1 MKVGYNWLKDYVAF
15 EWSPS
20 ELGERLTSI
29 GTAVNAIEPVFDRFK
44 HVVIGRIETST
55 PHPSRPELRV
65 LTVDVRSGRRT
76 IVCGAP
82 NARPGLMVA
91 VALPGAEIP
100 ALHGEVL
107 GAREFDTVTS
117 EGMCCSEAEL
127 GVSPEA
133 DALMELDPEEF
144 TVGDDLWQVL
154 ALDEVSLSFEL
165 TPNRA
170 DCLSVFGIA
179 REIAAMVGA
188 RMLRPEIRL
197 SESREPAEKHVRV
210 SIEDPEGCPRYAARL
225 VRKGMVRSSPFWMKR
240 RLRSAGVRP
249 INNAVDITNFVML
262 ETGQPLHAFDFSK
275 FPDGR
280 VVVRQPV
287 TGEDFVTLD
296 DVKRKLPAD
305 AVMITNGRDPVAIG
319 GIMGGADSEV
329 TSLTTTFLIEG
340 AYFSPARTRRTRT
353 RLGLLTESAQRF
365 EKGADPNG
373 IPYALDRAGEMFGHL
388 TGGEVLGRIVDSY
401 PHPIDPV
408 KLDLDPEQVNRVL
421 GTSLSTPSMVSVLAS
436 LEFGV
441 ATGKPPTITVPT
453 FRPDVTREID
463 LIEEI
468 ARIHGYEKIPVTRRA
483 AGAVPTRRDQ
493 DAACKKRTR
502 DILIGL
508 GLDEIVCNSMTD
520 PASTFVD
527 AYRHVVL
534 RNPLSADL
542 SILRPELFG
551 SLLTV
556 VVHNLNRQV
565 DSISIFELGRVFQL
579 QDGEPSYDERTELIL
594 AFCGQAP
601 TAGWGEAARAY
612 DFFDLKATLTEFMA
626 QWGMG
631 FSIVSGASAPFLP
644 SQGFVIFSE
653 PRASSMALG
662 QMGLIDPAHARRF
675 GAKEPVWAAVLDF
688 EMLCGTGKKKSVPQ
702 YVPLPRFPAA
712 YRDLAIIVD
721 ESVSCG
727 DVQRTIAMAGGKL
740 LDRIRLFDRYTGPPI
755 PAGKVNLAFS
765 ISYRLPDRTLTDE
778 ETESAHRRITEA
790 VQSAHDAKLRE

>member
-20 ELGERLTSI
+20 ELGEKLTSI
-29 GTAVNAIEPVFDRFK
+29 GTAVTAIEPVFDRFR
-44 HVVIGRIETST
+44 HVVIGRIENSS

-76 IVCGAP
+76 IICGAP
-82 NARPGLMVA
+82 NARPGLIVP

-100 ALHGEVL
+100 AMPGEAL
-107 GAREFDTVTS
+107 RPREFDTVTS

-127 GVSPEA
+127 GISPEA

-154 ALDEVSLSFEL
+154 ALDEVALSFEL

-188 RMLRPEIRL
+188 RMLRPELRL
-197 SESREPAEKHVRV
+197 SESRETAEKHVKV
-210 SIEDPEGCPRYAARL
+210 TLEDPEGCPRYAARL
-225 VRKGMVRSSPFWMKR
+225 VRKGMVRSSPFWLKR
-240 RLRSAGVRP
+240 RLRSAGIRP

-280 VVVRQPV
+280 VVIRPAAP
-287 TGEDFVTLD
+287 GEEFVTLD
-296 DVKRKLPAD
+296 DVKRKLPTD
-305 AVMITNGRDPVAIG
+305 AVMITNGRDSVAIG

-340 AYFSPARTRRTRT
+340 AYFSPVRTRRTRT
-353 RLGLLTESAQRF
+353 RLGLSTESAQRF

-373 IPYALDRAGEMFGHL
+373 IPYALDRAGEMFAHL
-388 TGGEVLGRIVDSY
+388 TGGEVLGRLVESY
-401 PHPIDPV
+401 PRPIEPV
-408 KLDLDPEQVNRVL
+408 KLDLDPERVNRVL

-468 ARIHGYEKIPVTRRA
+468 ARIHGYEKIPIVRRA
-483 AGAVPTRRDQ
+483 AGAVPTRRDP
-493 DAACKKRTR
+493 DATCKRR
-502 DILIGL
+502 SREILIGL
-508 GLDEIVCNSMTD
+508 GLDEIICNSMTD

-527 AYRHVVL
+527 PFRHVLL

-551 SLLTV
+551 SLLNV
-556 VVHNLNRQV
+556 VAHNLNRQV
-565 DSISIFELGRVFQL
+565 DTISIFELGRVFQL
-579 QDGEPSYDERTELIL
+579 QDSEPPYDERTELIL
-594 AFCGQAP
+594 AICGQAP
-601 TAGWGEAARAY
+601 GAGWGDAARGY

-631 FSIVSGASAPFLP
+631 FSIVPGATTPFLP
-644 SQGFVIFSE
+644 SQGFVVFSE
-653 PRASSMALG
+653 PRGSSMALG
-662 QMGLIDPAHARRF
+662 QMGLVDPAYARKF
-675 GAKEPVWAAVLDF
+675 GVKEPVWAASIDF
-688 EMLCGTGKKKSVPQ
+688 EMLCGKKKSVPQ

-765 ISYRLPDRTLTDE
+765 ISYRLPDRTLMDE
-778 ETESAHRRITEA
+778 ETESAHRRIIEA